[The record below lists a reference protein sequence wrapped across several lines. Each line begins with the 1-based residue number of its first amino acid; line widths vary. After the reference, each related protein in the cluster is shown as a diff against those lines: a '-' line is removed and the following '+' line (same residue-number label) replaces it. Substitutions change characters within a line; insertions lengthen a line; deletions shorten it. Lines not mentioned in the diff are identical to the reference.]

1 MNKAKFLLK
10 LIKSM
15 LILSFILSVDFIM
28 ASTSTETIGDVA
40 ENISTTTFLP
50 AVRLMIGIGF
60 VSGIGFFIAAVFKL
74 KQVKD
79 NPTQVPVSTPF
90 AFLIVGTLLVYLPTF
105 FGYTAD
111 TVFGSSTARGDLAD
125 QIKKITSQK
134 KEDQLD

>member
-105 FGYTAD
+105 FWVYC
-111 TVFGSSTARGDLAD
+111 
-125 QIKKITSQK
+125 
-134 KEDQLD
+134 